1 MPPLETVKDDITEG
15 QDVPLPLSSAPDE
28 AGPSG
33 MEALAQ
39 AVQQQQ
45 AADDAAAA
53 QQAVIKRPT
62 AAERKASAEFRL
74 VLQQRG
80 VL

>member
-1 MPPLETVKDDITEG
+1 MPPLETVRDDVTEG
-15 QDVPLPLSSAPDE
+15 QDVPLSLPSAPDE

-45 AADDAAAA
+45 AADDAVAA
-53 QQAVIKRPT
+53 QQAVSKRPT
-62 AAERKASAEFRL
+62 AAERKATDEFRL
-74 VLQQRG
+74 VLQQRT
-80 VL
+80 LL